1 MNGREIGIT
10 EKYTMLKDNIS
21 RMWGMKK
28 MTVVSVI
35 VGKLGAISNG
45 FEKYTAVIGT
55 DMKAEHEQK
64 VASLRIARIFRLAL
78 GC

>member
-1 MNGREIGIT
+1 
-10 EKYTMLKDNIS
+10 
-21 RMWGMKK
+21 

-35 VGKLGAISNG
+35 VGKLGATSNG

-55 DMKAEHEQK
+55 DMKVEHEQK
-64 VASLRIARIFRLAL
+64 VASLRIARIFRLVL